1 MKTFKVILTF
11 LIGGIT
17 ASAQGN
23 LGAYIDNA
31 ANNKFV
37 EIANATNQI
46 STPVD
51 LDFHLDVINRPFEL
65 WVNNKGTSNSGGN
78 TVIISDADTD
88 TPSHKYVRDGNAW
101 HFMALSSGIAFG
113 DNGNFATSQDIID
126 ANRNGGKFTGPT
138 LWPSD
143 LSIYGI
149 VGNPPTSQY
158 NGSHLDMIHQ
168 SPYGKGIAWESDN
181 VFWIMDGYDLTVKRY
196 NFHGDHG
203 PGQTYHGDGEVR
215 VYKDVSFK
223 KSLTATVPSHCVID
237 DNKQWLYGCSTGDNK
252 IFRLDITTGL
262 YNKNLTKINNEPLA
276 EYSEFL
282 NATVEEVITTGL
294 DKPVGID
301 IVGNQLIVT
310 NNGSGELI
318 IYDIDDDFA
327 EMGRITPD
335 YANAD
340 LMGVKIGP
348 DGQIYFVDYSNK
360 KVVRIEND
368 QSFPVS
374 TDEILNEATVKIY
387 PNPSNSVM
395 NFDFLET
402 PRSIEILNLNGKLI
416 QSLDLELRTQVD
428 VSDLNAGIYLIK
440 ISFEDKVIHRKIS
453 VTKS

>member
-11 LIGGIT
+11 LIGALT

-31 ANNKFV
+31 VNNKFV

-88 TPSHKYVRDGNAW
+88 TPSHNYVRDGNAW
-101 HFMALSSGIAFG
+101 HFMALPSGIAFS
-113 DNGNFATSQDIID
+113 DNGNFATSQDILD

-143 LSIYGI
+143 LSIYGV
-149 VGNPPTSQY
+149 VGNPPTSNY
-158 NGSHLDMIHQ
+158 NGSHLDMVHQ

-181 VFWIMDGYDLTVKRY
+181 IFWIMDGYDQTVKRY
-196 NFHGDHG
+196 DFHGDHG
-203 PGQTYHGDGEVR
+203 PGQDDHSDGVVR
-215 VYKDVSFK
+215 VYNDVSFTK
-223 KSLTATVPSHCVID
+223 DFSAPSHCVID
-237 DNKQWLYGCSTGDNK
+237 ENKQWLYGCNTGDNK

-276 EYSEFL
+276 EYSEYL
-282 NATVEEVITTGL
+282 NATVEEVITSGL
-294 DKPVGID
+294 DKPIGID
-301 IVGNQLIVT
+301 ILGNQLVVT
-310 NNGSGELI
+310 NNGSGEII
-318 IYDIDDDFA
+318 IYDIDDNFS
-327 EMGRITPD
+327 EIGRITPD
-335 YANAD
+335 YTNPD
-340 LMGVKIGP
+340 LMGVKVGL
-348 DGQIYFVDYSNK
+348 DGQIYFVDYQNK

-368 QSFPVS
+368 LSFPVS
-374 TDEILNEATVKIY
+374 TDEIVKEASVQVY
-387 PNPSNSVM
+387 PNPSNAMV
-395 NFDFLET
+395 NLDFLET
-402 PRSIEILNLNGKLI
+402 PGSIQILNLEGRMIK
-416 QSLDLELRTQVD
+416 SVEVSMKTQFD
-428 VSDLNAGIYLIK
+428 VSDLNAGIYLVK
-440 ISFEDKVIHRKIS
+440 VSFEDKIIHRKIT